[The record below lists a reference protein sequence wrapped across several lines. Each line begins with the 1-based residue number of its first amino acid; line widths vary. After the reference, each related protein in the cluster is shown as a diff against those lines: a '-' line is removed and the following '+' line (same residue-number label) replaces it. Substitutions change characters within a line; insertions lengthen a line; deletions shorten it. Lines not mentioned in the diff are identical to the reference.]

1 MPAHSRECFLV
12 AAGGG
17 HCLSRLQLLRPHC
30 VHLPPSTCPKVP
42 ETCALLSS
50 NGGRF
55 CWIGTVSITG
65 FSIPSARSQ
74 TGAAITRSTTAVP
87 FYHQITCTVFSRSM
101 PTTAIARRRQT
112 NSKQESEAGSRLLR
126 RHRRRLLCFFWRR
139 CVGNLC
145 FGTRV
150 RWLVRCP
157 LSAVWR

>member
-30 VHLPPSTCPKVP
+30 VHLPPSTSPKVP

-55 CWIGTVSITG
+55 CSIGTVSITG
-65 FSIPSARSQ
+65 FSVP
-74 TGAAITRSTTAVP
+74 TGAAIACSTTAVP

-112 NSKQESEAGSRLLR
+112 NRK
-126 RHRRRLLCFFWRR
+126 
-139 CVGNLC
+139 
-145 FGTRV
+145 
-150 RWLVRCP
+150 
-157 LSAVWR
+157 